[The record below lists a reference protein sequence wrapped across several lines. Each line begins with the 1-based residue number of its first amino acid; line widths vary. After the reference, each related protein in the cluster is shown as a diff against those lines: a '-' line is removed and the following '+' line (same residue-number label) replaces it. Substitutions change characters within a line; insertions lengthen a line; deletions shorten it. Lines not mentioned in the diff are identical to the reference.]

1 MWPNLN
7 KTFRPAPKWAFKK
20 QLTNIVTKNLRKS
33 DLSEKT
39 NLTWHDQIYDEVRK
53 TWERVKKF
61 LSGFENL
68 SLSIKFEI
76 QFVYD
81 RREKKIV
88 TVSFFFQT
96 ISCFFKIARVQK

>member
-20 QLTNIVTKNLRKS
+20 QLTNILTKNLRKS

-53 TWERVKKF
+53 TWERDKKF
-61 LSGFENL
+61 LSSFENL
-68 SLSIKFEI
+68 TLSRKFEI

-88 TVSFFFQT
+88 TVSFFFKQ
-96 ISCFFKIARVQK
+96 FHVFLKIARVQK